1 MADVPTPSVTGA
13 PLHQTP
19 NSPSTIEPQPHRPT
33 TTNPTDSKSK
43 RTRNGVITSFFPK
56 KVSKLNEESTQSGG
70 PSSLPLNVDSE
81 DGETHERGNSNP
93 TSQPSIVLRLSE
105 TEIASLPHDPGLR
118 KRISD
123 YHPNDKE
130 IVQREYIRRG
140 PCQPKD
146 YDFPQKLMSKS
157 ERKFKAEWFKN
168 FESWLEY
175 SQAKDA
181 AFCFVCYLFKKDN
194 AVGGDAFVSN
204 GFKTWSRTDAF
215 NNHVGNH
222 KSTHNNAMRDLDN
235 FKKQKYS
242 IVSRF
247 ENHSTATKSAYLT
260 RLEASIK
267 TTRFLLLQGLSFRGH
282 DEKETSLNRGNFIE
296 LLKLLAQHDQNIAK
310 VVLENAPKNCILASS
325 KIQKQIVNACAME
338 TTMKIV
344 KELDGDFFGILADE
358 SADIADKEQMALCLR
373 FVDKKGQVKERFF
386 GIVHV
391 GDTTSLTL
399 KEAIYQLLKKYSLTF
414 SKVRGQGYDGA
425 SNMQGSTNG
434 LKTLIL
440 NESPSAYFVHCF
452 AHQLQLILVAV
463 AKKNYDCSWLFET
476 LANLLNLVGSSPKRK
491 EILKERQAEH
501 VLKEIEIGEIESGS
515 GLNQELGLSRPGD
528 TRWHSHFK
536 TILRVL
542 TMYSSILDAIDTI
555 GEISS
560 GAYNLVK
567 ARVHFLC
574 FEDV

>member
-19 NSPSTIEPQPHRPT
+19 DSPSTIEPHNDRPT
-33 TTNPTDSKSK
+33 TTNPTVTNCNCCDLGINLVIEILPNLWEFGDNQTTFEKNIWPDSELRQPVTWKMSCLVVFK
-43 RTRNGVITSFFPK
+43 EHGGNQRILPSGSRQLYIQSFSRLIAHYFAYDC
-56 KVSKLNEESTQSGG
+56 G

-175 SQAKDA
+175 SQAKDV

-235 FKKQKYS
+235 FMKQKYS

-310 VVLENAPKNCILASS
+310 VVLENAPKNCILTSS

-358 SADIADKEQMALCLR
+358 SVI
-373 FVDKKGQVKERFF
+373 
-386 GIVHV
+386 
-391 GDTTSLTL
+391 
-399 KEAIYQLLKKYSLTF
+399 
-414 SKVRGQGYDGA
+414 
-425 SNMQGSTNG
+425 
-434 LKTLIL
+434 
-440 NESPSAYFVHCF
+440 
-452 AHQLQLILVAV
+452 
-463 AKKNYDCSWLFET
+463 
-476 LANLLNLVGSSPKRK
+476 
-491 EILKERQAEH
+491 
-501 VLKEIEIGEIESGS
+501 
-515 GLNQELGLSRPGD
+515 
-528 TRWHSHFK
+528 
-536 TILRVL
+536 
-542 TMYSSILDAIDTI
+542 
-555 GEISS
+555 
-560 GAYNLVK
+560 
-567 ARVHFLC
+567 
-574 FEDV
+574 